1 MTAESIFFNI
11 KNMRR
16 KDREITDFN
25 TVKEIIEKC
34 KIVHLGFSKD
44 NTPYVV
50 PLNFG
55 FDPQNNLVYFHCASK
70 GMKLD
75 FLNSN
80 PTVCLQFCTGYSLT
94 VPENP
99 DKGCGYG
106 FNYES
111 VTAWGNGSVVYDTA
125 EKIRALKLI
134 MIQQTG
140 KDFEF
145 TDIEAQTVTIVRIEI
160 ESFFGKKRSAF

>member
-1 MTAESIFFNI
+1 
-11 KNMRR
+11 MRR
-16 KDREITDFN
+16 KDREITDLN
-25 TVKEIIEKC
+25 TIKKIIEKC
-34 KIVHLGFSKD
+34 KIMHLGLSKD

-55 FDPQNNLVYFHCASK
+55 FDSQNSFIYFHCASQ

-75 FLNSN
+75 FINLN
-80 PTVCLQFCTGYSLT
+80 PLVCMQFCTGYCLT
-94 VPENP
+94 TPENP
-99 DKGCGYG
+99 GHGCGYG

-111 VTAWGNGSVVYDTA
+111 VTAWGNGSLVYDTA
-125 EKIRALKLI
+125 EKIRALKLL

-145 TDIEAQTVTIVRIEI
+145 TEKEAQTVTIVKIKI
-160 ESFFGKKRSAF
+160 DSFSGKKRLEF

>member
-1 MTAESIFFNI
+1 
-11 KNMRR
+11 MRR
-16 KDREITDFN
+16 KDREITDLN
-25 TVKEIIEKC
+25 TIKKIIEKC
-34 KIVHLGFSKD
+34 KIMHLGLSKD

-55 FDPQNNLVYFHCASK
+55 FDPQNNLIYFHCASQ

-75 FLNSN
+75 FINLN
-80 PTVCLQFCTGYSLT
+80 PLVCMQFCTGYCLT
-94 VPENP
+94 TPENP
-99 DKGCGYG
+99 GHGCGYG

-111 VTAWGNGSVVYDTA
+111 VTAWGKGAVVYDTA
-125 EKIRALKLI
+125 EKIRALKLL

-145 TDIEAQTVTIVRIEI
+145 TEKEAQTVTIVKIKI
-160 ESFFGKKRSAF
+160 DSFSGKKRMEF

>member
-1 MTAESIFFNI
+1 
-11 KNMRR
+11 MRR
-16 KDREITDFN
+16 KDREITDLN
-25 TVKEIIEKC
+25 TIKKIIEKC
-34 KIVHLGFSKD
+34 KIMHLGLSKD

-55 FDPQNNLVYFHCASK
+55 FDPQNNLVYFHCASQ

-75 FLNSN
+75 FLESNSLA
-80 PTVCLQFCTGYSLT
+80 CLQFCTGYNLS

-99 DKGCGYG
+99 DQGCGSG

-111 VTAWGNGSVVYDTA
+111 VTAWGKGAVVYDTA
-125 EKIRALKLI
+125 EKIRALKLL

-145 TDIEAQTVTIVRIEI
+145 TEKEAQTVTIVRIKI
-160 ESFFGKKRSAF
+160 DSFSGKKRLEF

>member
-1 MTAESIFFNI
+1 
-11 KNMRR
+11 MRR
-16 KDREITDFN
+16 KDREITDLN
-25 TVKEIIEKC
+25 TIKKIIEKC
-34 KIVHLGFSKD
+34 KIMHLGLSKD

-55 FDPQNNLVYFHCASK
+55 FDSQNNLIYFHCASQ

-75 FLNSN
+75 FLESNSLA
-80 PTVCLQFCTGYSLT
+80 CLQFCTEYNLS

-99 DKGCGYG
+99 DQGCGYG

-111 VTAWGNGSVVYDTA
+111 VTAWGNGSLVYDTA
-125 EKIRALKLI
+125 EKIRALKLL

-145 TDIEAQTVTIVRIEI
+145 TEKEAQTVTIVRIKI
-160 ESFFGKKRSAF
+160 DSFSGKKRLEF

>member
-1 MTAESIFFNI
+1 
-11 KNMRR
+11 MRR
-16 KDREITDFN
+16 KDREITDLN
-25 TVKEIIEKC
+25 TIKKIIEKC
-34 KIVHLGFSKD
+34 KIMHLGLSKD

-55 FDPQNNLVYFHCASK
+55 FDPQNNLVYFHCASQ

-75 FLNSN
+75 FLESNSLA
-80 PTVCLQFCTGYSLT
+80 CLQFCTGYNLS

-99 DKGCGYG
+99 DQGCGYG

-111 VTAWGNGSVVYDTA
+111 VTAWGKGAVVYDTA
-125 EKIRALKLI
+125 EKIRALKLL

-145 TDIEAQTVTIVRIEI
+145 TEKEAQTVTIVRIKI
-160 ESFFGKKRSAF
+160 DSFSGKKRLEF